1 MTEVV
6 RTPEQRFARLS
17 GYPYP
22 ARWLPLEDGE
32 LRLVYVAEGAH
43 ENRPV
48 LLLHGPPTW
57 SYLWRSVIPMLI
69 EGGCRVVAPD
79 LIGFGR
85 SDKLAR
91 PRDHRLERHE
101 RWLMA
106 LVEALDLRHAVV
118 VAHGAAAS
126 LAVRLAASGDRFV
139 RAVGVCPLVA
149 HAAGAGAVASGAGV
163 TASGADAAASGAG
176 ATASPGAEEM
186 KASELVALGC
196 AGALSDT
203 TRAGYDAPFPE
214 AEHCA
219 GLRAQASFLAGWDEA
234 PEVRIPILTVAGAKD
249 ELADPDWVSQVPG
262 PGGNRRRITIAGA
275 GHYLPEDR
283 GPELAL
289 ALLAFMAES
298 G

>member
-1 MTEVV
+1 MTEAV

-22 ARWLPLEDGE
+22 ARWLALEEE

-57 SYLWRSVIPMLI
+57 SYLWRTVIPMLI

-79 LIGFGR
+79 LVGFGR

-91 PRDHRLERHE
+91 VRDHRLDRHAS
-101 RWLMA
+101 WLMA
-106 LVEALDLRHAVV
+106 LVEALDLRHAVI
-118 VAHGAAAS
+118 VAHGAAAG
-126 LAVRLAASGDRFV
+126 LAVRLAANGGGRFV
-139 RAVGVCPLVA
+139 RAVGVCPVI
-149 HAAGAGAVASGAGV
+149 AAPEEGGTGA
-163 TASGADAAASGAG
+163 
-176 ATASPGAEEM
+176 PGDEVV

-214 AEHCA
+214 PEHCA
-219 GLRAQASFLAGWDEA
+219 GLRAQASFLAGGAEA
-234 PEVRIPILTVAGAKD
+234 PEVRIPILTVAGALD
-249 ELADPDWVSQVPG
+249 ERADPDWVSQVPG

-283 GPELAL
+283 GAELAL
-289 ALLAFMAES
+289 ALLAFMKEGA
-298 G
+298 

>member
-1 MTEVV
+1 MTDAV

-22 ARWLPLEDGE
+22 ARWLALEGGD

-57 SYLWRSVIPMLI
+57 SYLWRGVIPMLI

-91 PRDHRLERHE
+91 PRDHRLERHAS
-101 RWLMA
+101 WLMA
-106 LVEALDLRHAVV
+106 LVEELDLRHAVI
-118 VAHGAAAS
+118 VAHGAAAG
-126 LAVRLAASGDRFV
+126 LAVRVAAAGGDRFV
-139 RAVGVCPLVA
+139 RAAGVCPVVA
-149 HAAGAGAVASGAGV
+149 GSGDGASAPSAADGEEARAS
-163 TASGADAAASGAG
+163 D
-176 ATASPGAEEM
+176 
-186 KASELVALGC
+186 LVALGC
-196 AGALSDT
+196 TGALSDA
-203 TRAGYDAPFPE
+203 TRSGYDAPFPE
-214 AEHCA
+214 PEHCT
-219 GLRAQASFLAGWDEA
+219 GLRAQASFLAGWDDA

-249 ELADPDWVSQVPG
+249 VQADPDWVSQVPG

-283 GPELAL
+283 GAELAL
-289 ALLAFMAES
+289 ALLAFMAE
-298 G
+298 GA

>member
-1 MTEVV
+1 MTEAV

-22 ARWLPLEDGE
+22 ARWLALEDPE

-91 PRDHRLERHE
+91 PRDHRLDRHAT
-101 RWLMA
+101 WLMA
-106 LVEALDLRHAVV
+106 LVDELDLRHAVI
-118 VAHGAAAS
+118 VAHGAAAG
-126 LAVRLAASGDRFV
+126 LAVRIAAAGGGRFV
-139 RAVGVCPLVA
+139 RVAGVCPLVA
-149 HAAGAGAVASGAGV
+149 STGDATGASSTSGAAPVAGAGDEV
-163 TASGADAAASGAG
+163 
-176 ATASPGAEEM
+176 
-186 KASELVALGC
+186 KASDLVALGC
-196 AGALSDT
+196 TAAPSDA
-203 TRAGYDAPFPE
+203 TRAGYDAPFAE
-214 AEHCA
+214 AEHGA

-249 ELADPDWVSQVPG
+249 EQADPDWVSQVPG

-283 GPELAL
+283 GAELAL
-289 ALLAFMAES
+289 ALLAFMAE
-298 G
+298 GA

>member
-1 MTEVV
+1 MTEAV

-22 ARWLPLEDGE
+22 ARWLALEDGE

-91 PRDHRLERHE
+91 PRDHKLERHAT
-101 RWLMA
+101 WLMA
-106 LVEALDLRHAVV
+106 LVEELDLRHAVI
-118 VAHGAAAS
+118 VAHGAAAG
-126 LAVRLAASGDRFV
+126 LAVRLAAAGGARFV
-139 RAVGVCPLVA
+139 RAAGICPV
-149 HAAGAGAVASGAGV
+149 VASAGDGASAAP
-163 TASGADAAASGAG
+163 ASAASAP
-176 ATASPGAEEM
+176 ASDGEEAR
-186 KASELVALGC
+186 ASDMVALGC
-196 AGALSDT
+196 TGPLSDA
-203 TRAGYDAPFPE
+203 TRSGYDAPFPE
-214 AEHCA
+214 AEHGA
-219 GLRAQASFLAGWDEA
+219 GLRAQTGFLAGWDDA

-249 ELADPDWVSQVPG
+249 EQADPDWVSQVPG

-283 GPELAL
+283 GAELAL
-289 ALLAFMAES
+289 ALLAFMAE
-298 G
+298 GA

>member
-1 MTEVV
+1 MTEAV

-22 ARWLPLEDGE
+22 ARWLAVEDGE
-32 LRLVYVAEGAH
+32 LRLVHVAEGAH

-85 SDKLAR
+85 SDKLAQ
-91 PRDHRLERHE
+91 PRDHRLERHVA
-101 RWLMA
+101 WLMA
-106 LVEALDLRHAVV
+106 LVEELDLRHAII
-118 VAHGAAAS
+118 VAHGAAAG
-126 LAVRLAASGDRFV
+126 LAVRLAAAGGGRFV
-139 RAVGVCPLVA
+139 RAAGVCPVVA
-149 HAAGAGAVASGAGV
+149 ATGDGAGDEV
-163 TASGADAAASGAG
+163 
-176 ATASPGAEEM
+176 
-186 KASELVALGC
+186 KASDLVALGC
-196 AGALSDT
+196 SGTLSDA

-214 AEHCA
+214 PEHCA
-219 GLRAQASFLAGWDEA
+219 GLRTQASFLAGWDDA

-249 ELADPDWVSQVPG
+249 EQSDPDWVSQVPG

-275 GHYLPEDR
+275 GHYLPEER
-283 GPELAL
+283 GAELAL

-298 G
+298 A